1 MEKLPKPIFESPHEC
16 VTLTNY
22 YDKYIICSGGVLAEK
37 LNPLRDVIMYNIKR
51 GEWSHCPPLCYA
63 NYNHLSCCVN
73 GKVYLFFGQYK
84 GEEDNI
90 ETMIPANCI
99 ERLDVESHI
108 AGEMVEWEGFH
119 L

>member
-1 MEKLPKPIFESPHEC
+1 M
-16 VTLTNY
+16 
-22 YDKYIICSGGVLAEK
+22 
-37 LNPLRDVIMYNIKR
+37 
-51 GEWSHCPPLCYA
+51 
-63 NYNHLSCCVN
+63 N

-84 GEEDNI
+84 GEEDDI

-108 AGEMVEWEGFH
+108 AGEIVEWEGFH